1 MLVTQTA
8 PAPQSPTPNPS
19 VQTVVVAP
27 QGGPTGPYTAREMYD
42 AAQAQRRVLRD
53 QLNGVEAQRDQVAD
67 QLRDPAVVGPNREG
81 LEQHLRTLD
90 IRILDLRQQLADAQ
104 LREAQAAAIP
114 GATDRTPQEIS
125 NERFEVFMVVGT
137 LISLAIALPLVLAYA
152 RRLWKK
158 AAVTVSMTPE
168 LDRRL
173 DSIDRAL
180 ETTALEVERIGEGQR
195 FVTQLLAN
203 RAVQDTAKVI
213 PPDVP

>member
-1 MLVTQTA
+1 MLVIQTP
-8 PAPQSPTPNPS
+8 PAAQAPTPTP
-19 VQTVVVAP
+19 VTPATTLAP
-27 QGGPTGPYTAREMYD
+27 LAGPTGPFTAREMHD
-42 AAQAQRRVLRD
+42 AAKAQRRVIRD
-53 QLNGVEAQRDQVAD
+53 QLNGVESERDQVAD
-67 QLRDPAVVGPNREG
+67 QLRDQTVVGPDREG
-81 LEQHLRTLD
+81 LEQQLRTLD

-104 LREAQAAAIP
+104 RQEAQTAAIP
-114 GATDRTPQEIS
+114 GSTDRTPQEIR
-125 NERFEVFMVVGT
+125 NDRFEVTMVVGT
-137 LISLAIALPLVLAYA
+137 LITLAIAIPLTIAYA

-203 RAVQDTAKVI
+203 RAEQETAKAF
-213 PPDVP
+213 PPEAR

>member
-1 MLVTQTA
+1 MLVIQTA
-8 PAPQSPTPNPS
+8 PAPQSPTPGASTPTS
-19 VQTVVVAP
+19 AVATQVP
-27 QGGPTGPYTAREMYD
+27 GGPYTAREMYD
-42 AAQAQRRVLRD
+42 AAQAQRRVIRD
-53 QLNGVEAQRDQVAD
+53 QLDAVEGQRDVVARE
-67 QLRDPAVVGPNREG
+67 LRDPAVTGADREG

-104 LREAQAAAIP
+104 RQEAETAAIP

-125 NERFEVFMVVGT
+125 NERFETFMVVGT
-137 LISLAIALPLVLAYA
+137 LLSLAIAFPLVVAYA

-203 RAVQDTAKVI
+203 RATQDAEKAL
-213 PPDVP
+213 PPDAR